1 MNIRAY
7 IIWTHS
13 KEWRAIKLLV
23 LILKK
28 VQRMDD
34 IIKQLAEAGVKGG
47 TILDGTG
54 MAKSLVNMEELP
66 IFDMLKALLADEEKE
81 ACKVMLFV
89 LKQDQV
95 QDAKTAIKEVIGDLT
110 APNTGIMFTVPIDDI
125 EGLRG

>member
-1 MNIRAY
+1 
-7 IIWTHS
+7 
-13 KEWRAIKLLV
+13 
-23 LILKK
+23 
-28 VQRMDD
+28 MDD